1 MSRKDYV
8 PDSTKNFH
16 DWTANY
22 RDRATEQLTGLTGW
36 DKPRIDALKGR
47 LSAMT
52 AAAQAVLDVQK
63 ALDDALGTL
72 GKARTDHLPAVR
84 AESAS
89 IKTSPGYDEGIGDV
103 LEIVA
108 GGGSFDPATYKP
120 AGTAESF
127 PGLNRLS
134 TKKRGVDSVNI
145 YMRRKGETVF
155 KLIFA
160 KRVRFPVDDD
170 TPPLVAGQSEVR
182 EYQFRGV
189 IGDDE
194 VGLPSD
200 IVTATFTP

>member
-1 MSRKDYV
+1 
-8 PDSTKNFH
+8 
-16 DWTANY
+16 
-22 RDRATEQLTGLTGW
+22 
-36 DKPRIDALKGR
+36 
-47 LSAMT
+47 MT
-52 AAAQAVLDVQK
+52 AAAQTVLDAQK
-63 ALDDALGTL
+63 ALDDALGAL

-120 AGTAESF
+120 IGTAESL

-145 YMRRKGETVF
+145 SMRRKGDAAF

-160 KRVRFPVDDD
+160 RRVRFPVDDD
-170 TPPLVAGQSEVR
+170 TPPAVPGQSEVR

-194 VGLPSD
+194 VGQPSD
-200 IVTATFTP
+200 IVAATFTP